1 MSKFYSLG
9 DSESEQDRLVRQ
21 IDLYGDT
28 RGLAFDSGSN
38 VVEIGCGAGAN
49 LWIARQLGEGDYV
62 GVDARQSQ
70 VDAARKRARELGI
83 RNAEFRVA
91 DGAATGLKTEFFDA
105 LFCRCVLI
113 HQPDPQPI
121 VAEAWRILRPGGRGV
136 FIEPD
141 GPNHYMT
148 PGKDALMKVF
158 HARTHYAYGDG
169 RGSPEVARSL
179 YPLLANTEFKNITLT
194 PHVIV
199 ATGDDPDRCRAF
211 LRHWV
216 EIIEPVADA
225 LVSERLVTSKEL
237 DQALRE
243 AETVTPDLFICH
255 TMWQADAI
263 KK

>member
-1 MSKFYSLG
+1 MSEFYSLG
-9 DSESEQDRLVRQ
+9 DSENEQARLLRQ

-28 RGLAFDSGSN
+28 RGLVFESN
-38 VVEIGCGAGAN
+38 TSVVELGCGAGAN
-49 LWIARQLGEGDYV
+49 LWIARQLGDGRYL

-70 VDAARKRARELGI
+70 IDAARKRARDLGVG
-83 RNAEFRVA
+83 NAEFRVA
-91 DGAATGLKTEFFDA
+91 DASDSGLKTGSFDA

-113 HQPDPQPI
+113 HQPDPRPI
-121 VAEAWRILRPGGRGV
+121 VAEARRILRPGGRAV

-148 PGKDALMKVF
+148 PGKNALMKVF
-158 HARTHYAYGDG
+158 HARTRYAYGDG

-179 YPLLANTEFKNITLT
+179 YPLLFNAGFSDIELT

-199 ATGDDPDRCRAF
+199 ASGDDPDRCRAF

-216 EIIEPVADA
+216 EIIEPVTDA
-225 LVSERLVTSKEL
+225 LVAEGRVTSAEL

-243 AETVTPDLFICH
+243 AGTVTPDLFICH
-255 TMWQADAI
+255 IMWQAAGFR
-263 KK
+263 